1 MEAGGP
7 EAKPRSSTPRGLS
20 SPAFKCTGRL
30 CGARSG
36 SQEARDPEAVIQA
49 EGKLGLKFPAP
60 VIASCRGLPGLD
72 S

>member
-1 MEAGGP
+1 MRRLEARQP
-7 EAKPRSSTPRGLS
+7 WSSTPCGLGG
-20 SPAFKCTGRL
+20 PAFKGAGRL

-60 VIASCRGLPGLD
+60 VMASSRGLPGLD
-72 S
+72 L